1 MHLVSFVES
10 FHHVHLVPGM
20 RSRRRSPNFFKSRA
34 ESEFRTYT
42 LLFNDYVFVAVS
54 YIIFVPLDW
63 TYTTNLN
70 FV

>member
-10 FHHVHLVPGM
+10 FRHVHLVQGCGVGDGVLIFLIP
-20 RSRRRSPNFFKSRA
+20 

-42 LLFNDYVFVAVS
+42 LLFNFYVFVAVP